1 MRGVVSCL
9 VIKKECIGLFMDN
22 SNTIFNIINIFAILL
37 SPVIAVCITLWYQNY
52 KAKQKEKINLF
63 LTLMANRKTFPRP
76 YSVVNNLNTIDLV
89 FQKHTSV
96 LILWHQ
102 YYDSL
107 HQKAEN
113 VDWEKQ
119 NHLYLDMLT
128 EMARILGY
136 KNLKQT
142 EIDKF
147 YTPISFDKQIEI
159 SQELQHELLRV
170 LKGTSR
176 FLVFPNECQD
186 KTSELK
192 DQNLVQKKL

>member
-1 MRGVVSCL
+1 
-9 VIKKECIGLFMDN
+9 MDS
-22 SNTIFNIINIFAILL
+22 SNTTLNFINIIAILL
-37 SPVIAVCITLWYQNY
+37 SPIIAVCITLWYQNY
-52 KAKQKEKINLF
+52 KSKRNDKINLF

-76 YSVVNNLNTIDLV
+76 YTVVNSLNTIDVV
-89 FQKHTSV
+89 FHKHNSV
-96 LILWHQ
+96 LNLWHQ

-107 HQKAEN
+107 HQKAEI

-147 YTPISFDKQIEI
+147 YTPIAFGQQYEI
-159 SQELQHELLRV
+159 SQELQNELLRV
-170 LKGTSR
+170 LKGTSH
-176 FLVFPNECQD
+176 FLVIPKDVQN
-186 KTSELK
+186 KTPES
-192 DQNLVQKKL
+192 DNQNPVQK

>member
-1 MRGVVSCL
+1 M
-9 VIKKECIGLFMDN
+9 E
-22 SNTIFNIINIFAILL
+22 IINIIAILL

-52 KAKQKEKINLF
+52 KSKRSAKMNLF
-63 LTLMANRKTFPRP
+63 LTLMANRRTFPPP
-76 YSVVNNLNTIDLV
+76 YSIVNGLNTIDVV
-89 FQKHTSV
+89 FHSHSSV
-96 LILWHQ
+96 LDLWHQ

-142 EIDKF
+142 ETDKF
-147 YTPISFDKQIEI
+147 YTPIAYGQQYEI
-159 SQELQHELLRV
+159 SQELQNEFLRV
-170 LKGTSR
+170 LKGTSH
-176 FLVFPNECQD
+176 FLM
-186 KTSELK
+186 
-192 DQNLVQKKL
+192 VQKDWQNKAQEFDNQNPVQK